1 MLFYGKKAIVMYYQK
16 TLRKKVDC
24 RGTGLHTGRDVHLT
38 LSPAPESTGILF
50 VRKDLDNFEIEALL
64 SNLGKARYAT
74 CLEKNGVHIST
85 AEHLLAALYALGV
98 DNVRVEIDAPEVPI
112 IDGSSVPFVHLIQ
125 KAGLSEQREPRK
137 YIVITRAIS
146 VEEEEDK
153 RVSIFPCNEY
163 RITYAI
169 DFEHP
174 VLGYQ
179 ELTASIW
186 SVEAFTEK
194 IAPARTF
201 TLERD
206 IDSLK
211 KAGLVKGGSLKNAVV
226 ISENGILNDSLRF
239 RDEFVRHKMLDLTG
253 DLSLLGKPI
262 RGHIIAYRAGH
273 DLHTRL
279 ATKITEE
286 GDSWYLSEWIRD

>member
-1 MLFYGKKAIVMYYQK
+1 MYYQK
-16 TLRKKVDC
+16 TLRRRVDC
-24 RGTGLHTGRDVHLT
+24 RGTGLHTGRNVHLV
-38 LSPAPESTGILF
+38 LSPSPENTGVVF
-50 VRKDLDNFEIEALL
+50 MRTDLGDFEIEALL
-64 SNLGKARYAT
+64 PNLGKANYAT

-112 IDGSSVPFVHLIQ
+112 MDGSSVPFVHLIQ
-125 KAGLSEQREPRK
+125 EAGIAEQQEPRK
-137 YIVITRAIS
+137 YIVITRTIS

-153 RVSIFPCNEY
+153 RVSIFPCSEY

-206 IDSLK
+206 VDSLK
-211 KAGLVKGGSLKNAVV
+211 KAGLARGGSLENAVV
-226 ISENGILNDSLRF
+226 ISENGILNESLRF

-253 DLSLLGKPI
+253 DLSLLGRPI
-262 RGHIIAYRAGH
+262 KGHVIAYRAGH

-279 ATKITEE
+279 ASKITEE
-286 GDSWYLSEWIRD
+286 RDSWYLSEWIRE

>member
-1 MLFYGKKAIVMYYQK
+1 MYYQK
-16 TLRKKVDC
+16 TLSSTTDC
-24 RGTGLHTGRDVHLT
+24 RGTGLHTGRNVHLV
-38 LSPAPESTGILF
+38 LCPAPENTGVVF
-50 VRKDLDNFEIEALL
+50 VRKDLDDFEITALL
-64 SNLGKARYAT
+64 PNLGKANYAT
-74 CLEKNGVHIST
+74 CLEKNGVSIST

-98 DNVRVEIDAPEVPI
+98 DNVRVEIDGSEVPI
-112 IDGSSVPFVHLIQ
+112 MDGSSVPFVHLIH
-125 KAGLSEQREPRK
+125 KAGLSEQSEPRK

-163 RITYAI
+163 RVTYAI

-179 ELTASIW
+179 ELTASLW
-186 SVEAFTEK
+186 GVEAFTEK

-201 TLERD
+201 TLERE

-211 KAGLVKGGSLKNAVV
+211 KAGLARGGSLENAVV
-226 ISENGILNDSLRF
+226 ISEDGILNESLRF

-253 DLSLLGKPI
+253 DLSLLGRPI
-262 RGHIIAYRAGH
+262 RGHVIAYRAGH

-286 GDSWYLSEWIRD
+286 KDSWYLSEWIRD